1 MNIFSGRIVAIH
13 GAPRSGTSWL
23 GQLFN
28 SSENVAYRYQ
38 PLFSYAFK
46 QRLTSTST
54 RREIELFF
62 DDLLFTEDD
71 FVLQRGA
78 ASLAG
83 YSLEFEKADG
93 QGDEAAARRLK
104 ALIRQYEELI
114 EKQRAVER
122 GDELLGIALA

>member
-83 YSLEFEKADG
+83 YSLEFEKA
-93 QGDEAAARRLK
+93 EITHLVYKEVRYHCVL
-104 ALIRQYEELI
+104 E
-114 EKQRAVER
+114 
-122 GDELLGIALA
+122 